1 MQVLTYIFRG
11 IIKDSHSVYVRDFSN
26 ILNRYGN
33 SYFSI
38 FHTNNDLK
46 RTCLFFTTVHLV
58 KNLKNN
64 FLNSKKLMFPA
75 FEYSDFNIQCSD
87 VYVILGDMHKIY
99 DFDKNLQSHLK
110 KALKLSYQVLHSG
123 NNKENV
129 LLALL
134 IFEITTVTVSGFYFP
149 DRPYINVFSEIFQ
162 DLWTIANSKHRFHP
176 KETCNSA
183 GARDKNLKN

>member
-1 MQVLTYIFRG
+1 
-11 IIKDSHSVYVRDFSN
+11 
-26 ILNRYGN
+26 
-33 SYFSI
+33 
-38 FHTNNDLK
+38 
-46 RTCLFFTTVHLV
+46 
-58 KNLKNN
+58 
-64 FLNSKKLMFPA
+64 MFPA

-162 DLWTIANSKHRFHP
+162 DLWTIASSKHRFHP

-183 GARDKNLKN
+183 GTRDKNLKNWTGNSFCQKLLRQSNGFLSTRHG